1 MSLLDRL
8 VFRPGRG
15 RSRDLA
21 TLDFRFEDA
30 WLEAEDGVRLHA
42 FWLPDTSARP
52 TERALLLL
60 HGNAGDATRRLPN
73 ADRQRRLGAD
83 VLLLDYRG
91 YGRSEGRPT
100 EAGIYADARAALDHL
115 TKQRGIAAE
124 RIVVFGSSL
133 GSAVAVDLARGR
145 ELAGLVVESGFPD
158 MAAIARS
165 FIGIGFQRWLGRK
178 LASASKITELRCP
191 LLFVHGG
198 RTASSGRRS
207 AAPSTT
213 RLPAPRPSTSSPTHA
228 ITTRLM
234 SAVTPTSN
242 ASEASWTRPYRLR
255 RARAEQT
262 GSRGPEEPSSIGPT
276 QHGVARQRLTLD
288 VASGPERAV
297 EPGRVRAVAT
307 RMGLRSARSARSGEH
322 VQDERSLRFGVR
334 LAVAAMFR
342 GEPTLQGVVG
352 RCEGRVGA

>member
-52 TERALLLL
+52 AERAVLLL

-73 ADRQRRLGAD
+73 ADRLRRLGAD
-83 VLLLDYRG
+83 VRLLDYRG
-91 YGRSEGRPT
+91 YGRSEVRPT

-145 ELAGLVVESGFPD
+145 ELPGLVVESGFPD

-178 LASASKITELRCP
+178 LASAAKDHR
-191 LLFVHGG
+191 
-198 RTASSGRRS
+198 
-207 AAPSTT
+207 AA
-213 RLPAPRPSTSSPTHA
+213 LPAPVRP
-228 ITTRLM
+228 
-234 SAVTPTSN
+234 
-242 ASEASWTRPYRLR
+242 R
-255 RARAEQT
+255 RAGPRHPAGARPRPPRHGFRPQGLLHRRRRT
-262 GSRGPEEPSSIGPT
+262 PSRRGSCR
-276 QHGVARQRLTLD
+276 R
-288 VASGPERAV
+288 
-297 EPGRVRAVAT
+297 
-307 RMGLRSARSARSGEH
+307 
-322 VQDERSLRFGVR
+322 
-334 LAVAAMFR
+334 
-342 GEPTLQGVVG
+342 
-352 RCEGRVGA
+352 